1 MRLRVTTS
9 ALSCTLFIMTAC
21 GPPASSGGGN
31 SGSGNGVTQ
40 DAGVAN
46 AQDAGQAAAPDAGSV
61 SCNWPTENLGVAP
74 GQHVPSNLAWQGFGP
89 GEDQERNISIEEFFD
104 CDGSRGVHAVL
115 LVTSQYGCSRCT
127 SQASGLTQMIASWA
141 EEGLNIQ
148 VLTLKI
154 EDSNGSKPASMEGVN
169 HWRDAYAL
177 STSFVA
183 FDNGYT
189 MIPREGGG
197 GVRFGTPLNSVI
209 DPRTMEV
216 VDVIQTFDR
225 SYASLL
231 EVARRN
237 AAQ

>member
-9 ALSCTLFIMTAC
+9 ALTCTLFMMTAC
-21 GPPASSGGGN
+21 GPPASSGSGN
-31 SGSGNGVTQ
+31 GGSGNG
-40 DAGVAN
+40 A
-46 AQDAGQAAAPDAGSV
+46 AQDAGPAAAPDAGSV
-61 SCNWPTENLGVAP
+61 SCDWPTENLGVAA
-74 GQHVPSNLAWQGFGP
+74 GQHVPSNLAWQGLGP

-115 LVTSQYGCSRCT
+115 LVTSQYGCSRCN
-127 SQASGLTQMIASWA
+127 SQASGLTQMLASWA

-169 HWRDAYAL
+169 HWRDAYGL

-197 GVRFGTPLNSVI
+197 GVSFGTPLNSVI

-216 VDVIQTFDR
+216 VEVIQTFDR